1 MNKYLSQEATKVH
14 NSQTH
19 DTIMSAGE
27 PTRIWKLFT
36 FGKPTA
42 VISGSAKI
50 KQLLNR
56 EFKKE
61 GGGVSQMSELGTSG
75 LLGFL
80 FGKESMSGELSDLKK
95 YQSLRNLVGQA
106 LTPQSVSKG
115 IPFLQVCAEEAVDD
129 MLANDTVVM
138 AELLQKLT
146 LDVAWRQIIGLTL
159 NSAEEITKFRS
170 AVKTWSASLT
180 NYPLLLAPLPVWIQ
194 KRLSC
199 YKAKLYLNE
208 KIEEKIDELERDGP
222 DGSTMSAMVFAT
234 DEEDGKT
241 KLTRQ
246 QVLDNIFLLIFAG
259 AETSS
264 NTLTNAMLLL
274 GMHPAV
280 WKNLVKEQ
288 HDFVKKHGNTIIKED
303 LDRDCPYLDG
313 VLRETMRLLPI
324 SAGGARDVDDTVI
337 IDGVQIPKG
346 WFSIYSPALTHEQD
360 PKTFL
365 EDGSHM
371 DIQDGFKP
379 ERWMDAGTRPTTEY
393 IPYGAGHRYCLG
405 HTLATAE
412 MKTFLAVLARKVE
425 GFNLITNT
433 ANMKWKEGIIL
444 TPKDGVIVATF

>member
-1 MNKYLSQEATKVH
+1 MKHSMMMIPAFVALLAKIGSSSSLAAFAFAPSRHINTSRHPIKPPPPPPFQTHKSPFIGRSSSLNPKTNCATIHAMGATSAFARSIPLPTMTPSSIIKAILVSITLVLVAKFRDRIFYPGAVPDPLHSEPLPPGNMGGCPWLGPISFLANMNKYLSQEATKVH

-19 DTIMSAGE
+19 DNIMSADE

-50 KQLLNR
+50 KQFLNR

-61 GGGVSQMSELGTSG
+61 GGGVSQMTELGTSG
-75 LLGFL
+75 LLTFL
-80 FGKESMSGELSDLKK
+80 FGEESMSGETSDSTN
-95 YQSLRNLVGQA
+95 YHTLRRLVGQA
-106 LTPQSVSKG
+106 LTPESVSKG
-115 IPFLQVCAEEAVDD
+115 IPFLQICAEEAVDD

-146 LDVAWRQIIGLTL
+146 LDVAWRQIIGLKL

-180 NYPLLLAPLPVWIQ
+180 NYPLLFAPLPVWIQ

-199 YKAKLYLNE
+199 YKAKMYLNE

-246 QVLDNIFLLIFAG
+246 QVIDNIFLLIFAG

-274 GMHPAV
+274 GMHPTV
-280 WKNLVKEQ
+280 WKKVS
-288 HDFVKKHGNTIIKED
+288 TI
-303 LDRDCPYLDG
+303 LSDCIH
-313 VLRETMRLLPI
+313 VL
-324 SAGGARDVDDTVI
+324 
-337 IDGVQIPKG
+337 
-346 WFSIYSPALTHEQD
+346 FSL
-360 PKTFL
+360 
-365 EDGSHM
+365 
-371 DIQDGFKP
+371 
-379 ERWMDAGTRPTTEY
+379 
-393 IPYGAGHRYCLG
+393 
-405 HTLATAE
+405 
-412 MKTFLAVLARKVE
+412 
-425 GFNLITNT
+425 
-433 ANMKWKEGIIL
+433 
-444 TPKDGVIVATF
+444 